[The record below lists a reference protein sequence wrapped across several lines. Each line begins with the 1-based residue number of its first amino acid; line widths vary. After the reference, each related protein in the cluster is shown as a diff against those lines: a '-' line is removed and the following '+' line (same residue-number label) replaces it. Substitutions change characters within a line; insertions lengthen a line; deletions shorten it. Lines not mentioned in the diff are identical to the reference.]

1 MSWIPAMMNEVFLS
15 FGTSMEKSVILFD
28 GVCNYCNRVVNFII
42 EHDKN
47 SRFVFA
53 PLQSEAG
60 QKILK
65 NLGLRNIQI
74 DTLILLEGD
83 KIYSHSTAA
92 LRIFRQLPAPINW
105 LYVGIVF
112 PRFLRDAVYKIIAKN
127 RHRILGKRNECM
139 VPDDRQRDKFL
150 H

>member
-1 MSWIPAMMNEVFLS
+1 MNELFLS
-15 FGTSMEKSVILFD
+15 FGTSMEQSIILFD

-47 SRFVFA
+47 NRFLFA
-53 PLQSEAG
+53 PLQSEVG
-60 QKILK
+60 KNILNNCGLQ
-65 NLGLRNIQI
+65 NLQM

-83 KIYSHSTAA
+83 KIFTHSTAV

-112 PRFLRDAVYKIIAKN
+112 PRFLRDAVYRAIAKN
-127 RHRILGKRNECM
+127 RHHILGKRNECM
-139 VPDDRQRDKFL
+139 VPDDGQRDKFL